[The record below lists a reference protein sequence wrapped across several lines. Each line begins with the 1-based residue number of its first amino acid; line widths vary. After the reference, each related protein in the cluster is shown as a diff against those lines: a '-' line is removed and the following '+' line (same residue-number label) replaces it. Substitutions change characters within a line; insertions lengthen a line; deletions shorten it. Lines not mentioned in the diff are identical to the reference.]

1 MRVVGFISCC
11 ESGTEAEDGVGAGA
25 GAFGGALDGFGSAAG
40 LAILGRDAE
49 RERGTAT
56 GSVDDLRLPRCC
68 ISAGAVFGGTGGS
81 TISAALAARL
91 GAGERARRVI
101 LVAGGICLWRYA
113 RARVGPSEV
122 HFLLRRAFAR
132 SSIFAPGLRLRRGH
146 LLLHLGA
153 TMRLR
158 IADAAPPMRAA
169 SKVMRAATP
178 SGFSP
183 PLRNASAVLSRCA
196 KHVRRPNAGGDPQRG
211 NRIVKALCR
220 APRILAAGVLLEGR
234 RQHQGAA
241 ICRDASTGFKDDE
254 RARTPS
260 ATDFL
265 QLNAELSA
273 AVLVAFSWVGVAI
286 LTGVLGE
293 HRLSIELHRLDLFFL
308 GGVHDAG
315 RPAALP
321 PHTHHRQTPPRRP
334 LYHVA
339 LKAAAAL
346 ICVGAAVRIIV

>member
-91 GAGERARRVI
+91 GAGERARRVV
-101 LVAGGICLWRYA
+101 LVAGGICFCRREGDA
-113 RARVGPSEV
+113 
-122 HFLLRRAFAR
+122 RRAWGLGRR
-132 SSIFAPGLRLRRGH
+132 SR
-146 LLLHLGA
+146 

-169 SKVMRAATP
+169 SLFAPPMRAASLFATP
-178 SGFSP
+178 ARSS
-183 PLRNASAVLSRCA
+183 LTALNMYD
-196 KHVRRPNAGGDPQRG
+196 DPTRDPAWQRDS
-211 NRIVKALCR
+211 
-220 APRILAAGVLLEGR
+220 ILLLAFCGLEDL
-234 RQHQGAA
+234 A
-241 ICRDASTGFKDDE
+241 RDASTGFK
-254 RARTPS
+254 AKLGF
-260 ATDFL
+260 DFL
-265 QLNAELSA
+265 QLNAEFSA

-293 HRLSIELHRLDLFFL
+293 HRYDRKRVLITWLL
-308 GGVHDAG
+308 
-315 RPAALP
+315 AAP
-321 PHTHHRQTPPRRP
+321 
-334 LYHVA
+334 VA
-339 LKAAAAL
+339 F
-346 ICVGAAVRIIV
+346 AVRIIVYSGFIVGTPDFAAFDAAATLGLQLFLRNAEEEGYV